1 MEMACVTSSFSTEDV
16 QKVAKLA
23 RLKLSD
29 EEVRALAE
37 QMGQVLSYVEVLN
50 ELNTDE
56 VEPLS
61 NAVEVTNILRADEVA
76 DSLPREAALSN
87 APKTD
92 GKYFLVPQI
101 LDGA

>member
-1 MEMACVTSSFSTEDV
+1 MSASFSQEDV

-29 EEVRALAE
+29 QEVQTLTE
-37 QMGQVLSYVEVLN
+37 QMGQVLGYVDILN
-50 ELNTDE
+50 ELDTDD
-56 VEPLS
+56 VEPMAH
-61 NAVEVTNILRADEVA
+61 AVEVTNVLRKDKTAE
-76 DSLPREAALSN
+76 SLPREAALSN